1 LKKLI
6 LISLVFAPLV
16 SIGQLITSSNSAAN
30 LVQNVLLGTGVT
42 VSNISYSG
50 SGAAIGSFTANGTNL
65 GLASGVIITTG
76 TISGPDGPQG
86 PNNTEGAGMDNGAGG
101 YSPLTAIAGAP
112 TYNAAII
119 SFDFVPLSDSIE
131 FRYVFGSEEYLEY
144 VNHSQGYNDA
154 FAFFIAGPGIP
165 GGQQNIAKLPNGQ
178 PVAIYNV
185 HSSGTNVEGSSFGP
199 LNSQYYVNNNGGS
212 TIQYDGFTKVL
223 TAKSKVQCGETYRL
237 IISIADAGDPV
248 WDSGIFLE
256 ANSLTSKTP
265 LQINYALSQQ
275 LFGDPSIAAEGCVET
290 IVTLTRD
297 QEDAGTALTLPINVS
312 GTATEGVDYTNL
324 PPSITFPAG
333 ATQAQFS
340 YTAFEDGIAEGE
352 ESIILTLPYTDP
364 CGNPAEFVLNLGID
378 DINPVLVEITGED
391 VTCPG
396 EEIEIFANA
405 SGGSPPYTYLW
416 STGETT
422 PSIFVSPNATENFT
436 VEVTDACLGAT
447 VTDSYQVVVPV
458 YPPLVL
464 NQTPNLE
471 DICPYVPF
479 LLESNASGGLAPYVY
494 QWSSPGSPNLSTNSN
509 YTAIPSTTTTYS
521 ITVTD
526 VCGEEAS
533 AEIVYTILS
542 PPLVLEMSPTVELCP
557 GDSTEISVQPSGG
570 YGQYFYEW
578 FHSGETTQ
586 SVWVSPAVTTTYV
599 VSVSDECQT
608 FTVEGSVTIVVKAP
622 IANFTI
628 SSGLVFNDVPIR
640 FQNLSQAAVT
650 YEWEFGDGQFSTE
663 VHPNNTYDE
672 HGTYWVTLIA
682 TDWKGCKDTI
692 QKPIFIEEEWYIY
705 VPNTFTPDQ
714 DEFNGTFKVS
724 TVGIRELSIQIF
736 NRWGE
741 LIFKG
746 DDPRFN
752 WDGTY
757 NGAIVPDGTYTYKLD
772 FTTNSGRIKQIVGH
786 VNSLR

>member
-1 LKKLI
+1 MKRLI
-6 LISLVFAPLV
+6 LISLIFVPLI
-16 SIGQLITSSNSAAN
+16 SIGQLITTPSSAGN

-42 VSNISYSG
+42 VSNITYSG
-50 SGAAIGSFTANGTNL
+50 SGTAIGSFTANNTNL
-65 GLASGVIITTG
+65 GLASGVVITTG
-76 TISGPDGPQG
+76 TVSGANGPQG

-101 YSPLTAIAGAP
+101 YSPLTGIAGAP
-112 TYNAAII
+112 TFNAAII
-119 SFDFVPLSDSIE
+119 SFDFVPFSDSVE

-144 VNHSQGYNDA
+144 VNHTQGYNDA

-165 GGQQNIAKLPNGQ
+165 GGQQNIAQLPNGQ

-185 HSSGTNVEGSSFGP
+185 HSGGTNVEGNSFGP

-223 TAKSKVQCGETYRL
+223 TARSKVQCGETYRL

-256 ANSLTSKTP
+256 ANSLTSKAP
-265 LQINYALSQQ
+265 LEIDHSLSQE
-275 LFGDPSIAAEGCVET
+275 LFGNPDIAAEGCVET
-290 IVTLTRD
+290 FVTLTRGP
-297 QEDAGTALTLPINVS
+297 QNINTPLTLPIIAS
-312 GTATEGVDYTNL
+312 GTAIEGVDYSVL

-333 ATQAQFS
+333 VSQVQFS
-340 YTAFEDGIAEGE
+340 YTAFEDGLVEGLE
-352 ESIILTLPYTDP
+352 TIILTLPYTDP

-378 DINPVLVEITGED
+378 DINPVLVNITGED

-405 SGGSPPYTYLW
+405 TGGSPPYVYLW

-422 PSIFVSPNATENFT
+422 PSIFVSPTSTQNYS
-436 VEVTDACLGAT
+436 VDVTDACLGAT
-447 VTDSYQVVVPV
+447 ISANYQVVVPV

-464 NQTPNLE
+464 NQTADLE

-479 LLESNASGGLAPYVY
+479 LLESNASGGLAPYSY
-494 QWSSPGSPNLSTNSN
+494 QWTSNNINLSTNSD
-509 YTAIPSTTTTYS
+509 YTAIPSTTTTYT

-526 VCGEEAS
+526 VCGQETEAD
-533 AEIVYTILS
+533 IVYTILS
-542 PPLVLEMSPTVELCP
+542 PPLVLTMSPTVEICP
-557 GDSTEISVQPSGG
+557 GDSTEISVQPTGG

-586 SVWVSPAVTTTYV
+586 SVWVHPGSTTTYV

-608 FTVEGSVTIVVKAP
+608 FTVEGGVEIVVKAP
-622 IANFTI
+622 VADFTI

-640 FQNLSQAAVT
+640 FQNLSQDAIS

-672 HGTYWVTLIA
+672 YGSYLVTLIA

-692 QKPIFIEEEWYIY
+692 QKPVFIEEEWYIY

-724 TVGIRELSIQIF
+724 TVGIRQLSVQIY
-736 NRWGE
+736 NRWGQ
-741 LIFKG
+741 LIFEAEN
-746 DDPRFN
+746 PRFV

-757 NGAIVPDGTYTYKLD
+757 NGVVIPDGTYTYKID
-772 FTTNSGRIKQIVGH
+772 FITNSGREKQLVGH

>member
-1 LKKLI
+1 MKRLI
-6 LISLVFAPLV
+6 LISLIFAPLV
-16 SIGQLITSSNSAAN
+16 SIGQLITTPSNASN

-50 SGAAIGSFTANGTNL
+50 SGMAIGSFTANNTNL
-65 GLASGVIITTG
+65 GLASGVVITTG

-101 YSPLTAIAGAP
+101 YTPLSNIAGAA
-112 TYNAAII
+112 TFNAAII
-119 SFDFVPLSDSIE
+119 SFDFVPMSDSVE

-144 VNHSQGYNDA
+144 VNHTQGYNDA

-165 GGQQNIAKLPNGQ
+165 GGQQNIAKLPNNQ

-185 HSSGTNVEGSSFGP
+185 HSAGTNVEGTSFGP
-199 LNSQYYVNNNGGS
+199 LNSQYYVNNNNGA

-223 TAKSKVQCGETYRL
+223 TARSKVQCGETYRL
-237 IISIADAGDPV
+237 ILSIADAGDPV

-265 LQINYALSQQ
+265 LEIDHALSQE
-275 LFGDPSIAAEGCVET
+275 LFNNPDIAAEGCVET
-290 IVTLTRD
+290 VVTLTRGPQD
-297 QEDAGTALTLPINVS
+297 VNMPLTLPIIVS

-324 PPSITFPAG
+324 PASITFPAG
-333 ATQAQFS
+333 VTQVQFA
-340 YTAFEDGIAEGE
+340 YTAFEDGLAEGLE
-352 ESIILTLPYTDP
+352 TIILTLPYTDP

-378 DINPVLVEITGED
+378 DINPVLVDITGED
-391 VTCPG
+391 ITCPG

-405 SGGSPPYTYLW
+405 TGGSPPYSYLW

-422 PSIFVSPNATENFT
+422 QSIFVSPNATQNYS
-436 VEVTDACLGAT
+436 VDVTDACLGAT
-447 VTDSYQVVVPV
+447 ISANYQVVVPV

-464 NQTPNLE
+464 NQTADLE

-479 LLESNASGGLAPYVY
+479 LLESNASGGLAPYTY
-494 QWSSPGSPNLSTNSN
+494 QWTSNGTNLSTNSD
-509 YTAIPSTTTTYS
+509 YTAIPSTTTTY
-521 ITVTD
+521 TVTATD
-526 VCGEEAS
+526 ECGQEVTAD
-533 AEIVYTILS
+533 IVYTILS
-542 PPLVLEMSPTVELCP
+542 PPLVLAMSPTVEICP
-557 GDSTEISVQPSGG
+557 GDSTEISVQPTGG

-586 SVWVSPAVTTTYV
+586 SVWVTPSSTTTYI

-608 FTVEGSVTIVVKAP
+608 FTVEGGVEIIVKAP
-622 IANFTI
+622 IADFTI

-640 FQNLSQAAVT
+640 FQNLSQDAIS
-650 YEWEFGDGQFSTE
+650 YEWEFGDGQSSTE

-672 HGTYWVTLIA
+672 YGSYVVTLIA
-682 TDWKGCKDTI
+682 TDWKGCKDTV
-692 QKPIFIEEEWYIY
+692 QKPVYIEEEWYVY

-714 DEFNGTFKVS
+714 DEFNGTFAVS
-724 TVGIRELSIQIF
+724 TIGIRQLSIEIY
-736 NRWGE
+736 NRWGQ
-741 LIFKG
+741 LIFEAQN
-746 DDPRFN
+746 PRFT

-757 NGAIVPDGTYTYKLD
+757 NGVVIPDGTYTYKIE
-772 FTTNSGRIKQIVGH
+772 FTTNSGREKQLVGH

>member
-1 LKKLI
+1 MKKII
-6 LISLVFAPLV
+6 LISLLFAPLV
-16 SIGQLITSSNSAAN
+16 SIGQLITTPNSAGN

-50 SGAAIGSFTANGTNL
+50 SGAAIGSFTANNTNL
-65 GLASGVIITTG
+65 GLSSGVIITTG
-76 TISGPDGPQG
+76 TISGADGPQG
-86 PNNTEGAGMDNGAGG
+86 PNNTEGAGMDNGAGA

-112 TYNAAII
+112 TFNAAII
-119 SFDFVPLSDSIE
+119 SFDFVPLSDSVE

-165 GGQQNIAKLPNGQ
+165 GGQQNIARLPNNQ

-185 HSSGTNVEGSSFGP
+185 HSAGTNVEGTSFGP

-256 ANSLTSKTP
+256 ANSLTSKSP
-265 LQINYALSQQ
+265 LEIDHSLSQQ
-275 LFGDPSIAAEGCVET
+275 LFGNPDIAAEGCVET
-290 IVTLTRD
+290 LVTLTRGQQD
-297 QEDAGTALTLPINVS
+297 SNVPLTLPIIVS

-324 PPSITFPAG
+324 PASITFPAG
-333 ATQAQFS
+333 ATQVQFS
-340 YTAFEDGIAEGE
+340 YTAFEDGLAEGLE
-352 ESIILTLPYTDP
+352 TIILTLPYTDP

-378 DINPVLVEITGED
+378 DINPVLVDITGED
-391 VTCPG
+391 ITCPG

-416 STGETT
+416 NTGETT
-422 PSIFVSPNATENFT
+422 PSIFVSPNSTQNFT
-436 VEVTDACLGAT
+436 VAVTDACLGAT
-447 VTDSYQVVVPV
+447 ITANYQVVVPV

-464 NQTPNLE
+464 NQTPDLE

-479 LLESNASGGLAPYVY
+479 LLESNASGGLAPYTY
-494 QWSSPGSPNLSTNSN
+494 QWSTASSPNLSTNSN
-509 YTAIPSTTTTYS
+509 YTAIPSTTTTY
-521 ITVTD
+521 TVTATD
-526 VCGEEAS
+526 ICGQEVTAN
-533 AEIVYTILS
+533 IIYTILS
-542 PPLVLEMSPTVELCP
+542 PPLVLEMSPTVEICP
-557 GDSTEISVQPSGG
+557 GDSTEISVQPTGG

-578 FHSGETTQ
+578 LHSGETTQ
-586 SVWVSPAVTTTYV
+586 SVWVTPSTTTTYI

-608 FTVEGSVTIVVKAP
+608 FTVEDGVQIIVKAP
-622 IANFTI
+622 IADFDI

-640 FQNLSQAAVT
+640 FQNLSQDAIT
-650 YEWEFGDGQFSTE
+650 YEWDFGDGQNSTE

-672 HGTYWVTLIA
+672 YGSYLVTLIA

-692 QKPIFIEEEWYIY
+692 QKPVYIEEEWYIY
-705 VPNTFTPDQ
+705 VPNTFTPDE

-724 TVGIRELSIQIF
+724 AIGIRQLSVQIV

-741 LIFKG
+741 LIFEG
-746 DDPRFN
+746 NDPRFI

-757 NGAIVPDGTYTYKLD
+757 NGVVVPDGTYTYKID
-772 FTTNSGRIKQIVGH
+772 FTTNSGREKQLIGH